1 MRSPALNISG
11 PPNISSSGIS
21 PLFSGLF
28 LSQRQI
34 THVLRT
40 LAPLRFTCIA
50 TFKPAFDLH
59 VLSTPPA
66 FVLSQ
71 NQTLRIESLVEY
83 LSTSIIF
90 FSSLK
95 SGTASALPILEG
107 SFLTIAQF
115 NFQGTSLPYLVTLS
129 SRIPLKYLSA
139 FTERQTHP
147 ARPSLLKKAKSSPIH
162 YLLWNLSTVSAA
174 AYTGRAEAQ
183 RPKIYSFLPLLSTY
197 FFYPLPPLFLIPL
210 PFSLL

>member
-1 MRSPALNISG
+1 M
-11 PPNISSSGIS
+11 
-21 PLFSGLF
+21 
-28 LSQRQI
+28 
-34 THVLRT
+34 LRT

-83 LSTSIIF
+83 LSTSIIY

-95 SGTASALPILEG
+95 SSTASALPILEG

-115 NFQGTSLPYLVTLS
+115 NFQGTSLPYLGTLS

-147 ARPSLLKKAKSSPIH
+147 ARPSLLKKAKSSPIPH
-162 YLLWNLSTVSAA
+162 LLWNLSTVSAA
-174 AYTGRAEAQ
+174 AHTGRAEAQ
-183 RPKIYSFLPLLSTY
+183 RPKIYLIYPSLSNY
-197 FFYPLPPLFLIPL
+197 FFYLPTPLFLIHLLFSPL
-210 PFSLL
+210 